1 MKKNLNVFYL
11 AIIVIVTACSGE
23 QTNDETSDVEVKR
36 KPAVKV
42 VSPLNDDQFVVGDE
56 FEVKLEFDTTQ
67 DVKNVQLFLDDSLWY
82 DNIQPN
88 QKSFVFET
96 KNSRVGFIKLYLSF
110 ELASGEKHGDT
121 RKLVFFSDIV
131 PKELTATKVKSF
143 PHDKSSYTQGLE
155 FYKGRLFEGTGQLGQ
170 SILAET
176 DLVTGKILRKL
187 NLENRFFGE
196 GITII
201 NDTIYQIT
209 WSEKTCFAY
218 DMSFNKIKEFNY
230 EGEGWGLTN
239 NGKHII
245 MSNGTNEIVWRDRT
259 TFEIVKRIHAFTDQT
274 DVGNLN
280 ELELINGK
288 LYANVYTENR
298 IVEIDTTTGKVM
310 SNINCDDIVA
320 EGRIAGADVLNGIA
334 YNPLNQ
340 KIYITGKWWPQL
352 FEVIFE

>member
-1 MKKNLNVFYL
+1 MKKKFSLFYL
-11 AIIVIVTACSGE
+11 TIIALIAACSGE
-23 QTNDETSDVEVKR
+23 QTNDEITDLNVKR
-36 KPAVKV
+36 KPAVKIV
-42 VSPLNDDQFVVGDE
+42 TPLNDDQFVVGDE

-67 DVKNVQLFLDDSLWY
+67 DVKNVQLFLDDSLLF

-88 QKSFVFET
+88 QNSFLIET
-96 KNSRVGFIKLYLSF
+96 ANSRVGFIKLYLSF
-110 ELASGEKHGDT
+110 ELVSGEKHGDT

-131 PKELTATKVKSF
+131 PQELMASKIKSF

-155 FYKGRLFEGTGQLGQ
+155 FYKGRLFEGTGQNGQ
-170 SILAET
+170 SVLAET

-209 WSEKTCFAY
+209 WSEKTCFVY
-218 DMSFNKIKEFNY
+218 DMSFNKIKEFHY

-239 NGKHII
+239 DGTYII

-259 TFEIVKRIHAFTDQT
+259 TFEIVKRINVFTNT
-274 DVGNLN
+274 DSVEQLN